1 MSSRAARLRSLRD
14 AEDVGMQ
21 FTTRSSSR
29 AQTIA
34 CALCCLMLTLA
45 GCGSA
50 PVPLVARAGTTF
62 GMAIGGDNEKIAFG
76 TADRVDP
83 QRGALIFE
91 LLDADTNALVTTLP
105 ARLVTRVAADPAS
118 DAGFD
123 PQFQVG
129 DFTPWLFEQAVAL
142 VDIPSTVPGD
152 LYKIK
157 IRRAQNTT
165 GTPAIDNS
173 PADSTLWT
181 LEILPAS
188 AGDQDF
194 TPFSATYAGIPPFA
208 ATPELVSRIVPNP
221 KLVIALPANGGPVK
235 AATMEI
241 VFPGRATIKG
251 AIQEDGVGD
260 QAILTHEILPGN
272 RVKVHFVN
280 AGPLW
285 VTQIALVFSLSDTVY
300 APLAKTDFTYV
311 SGTFWDENGVPV
323 TPLANYQ
330 PFSEI
335 R

>member
-1 MSSRAARLRSLRD
+1 MSSRAESSHSLRD
-14 AEDVGMQ
+14 AEDVGMK
-21 FTTRSSSR
+21 FETRSSSR
-29 AQTIA
+29 TQTIA

-45 GCGSA
+45 GCASA

-62 GMAIGGDNEKIAFG
+62 GMAIGGDIEKIAYG

-91 LLDADTNALVTTLP
+91 LLDADTQALVTTLP

-118 DAGFD
+118 DAAFD
-123 PQFQVG
+123 PQFEVEG
-129 DFTPWLFEQAVAL
+129 FTPWLFEQSVAL

-152 LYKIK
+152 TYKIK
-157 IRRAQNTT
+157 IRRAQNIT

-173 PADSTLWT
+173 PAESTLWT
-181 LEILPAS
+181 LEILPATG
-188 AGDQDF
+188 GDQDF
-194 TPFSATYAGIPPFA
+194 TPFSATYAGIPAFA
-208 ATPELVSRIVPNP
+208 ATPALVSRIVPNP
-221 KLVIALPANGGPVK
+221 KLVISLPQADGPIT

-241 VFPGRATIKG
+241 VFPARATIKG

-260 QAILTHEILPGN
+260 RAILTHEVLPGN

-285 VTQIALVFSLSDTVY
+285 ITQIALVFSLPDTTY
-300 APLAKTDFTYV
+300 APVAKTDFTYV
-311 SGTFWDENGVPV
+311 SGTFWDENGAPV
-323 TPLANYQ
+323 TPLANYE
-330 PFSEI
+330 PFFEI